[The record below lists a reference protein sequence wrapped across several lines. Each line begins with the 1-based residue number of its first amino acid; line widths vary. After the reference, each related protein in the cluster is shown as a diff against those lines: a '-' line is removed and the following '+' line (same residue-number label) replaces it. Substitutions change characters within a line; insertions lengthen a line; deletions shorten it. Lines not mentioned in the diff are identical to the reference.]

1 MKRLV
6 LLFDGTWND
15 DTRASKVTNVF
26 RLRELVEA
34 ANRSQVV
41 GDERAVPQRIY
52 YDEGV
57 GTHGLIWHLLAGAT
71 GMGLNRNIKEA
82 YRFLANYYTV
92 LDNDRDEIYIAG
104 FSRGAFTARS
114 LAGFVAAS
122 GLLKKKHCN
131 KQNLAFAWKYYRT
144 PPKKRYPSE
153 KAKLEELCA
162 PDLRIKFLGVFD
174 TVGALG
180 IPVRGMNWIAAWY
193 NRFHDTKLGSSIDYA
208 YHAIAIDEY
217 RWSFVPALWARPDHN
232 NNREVQQVWFPGVHS
247 DVGGGFPT
255 QGQDEVPPWHI
266 SLSWMI
272 SRLRRAGLDIEDPK
286 SWKAKRPA
294 LPSRHEALGSPT
306 YRLILETDLA
316 RRDVQGR
323 TYKLPFPDHPYKEF
337 LHLSALE
344 LLGRHGKN
352 VYRAPNLKAVLSHL
366 SKSADHDWLKVVD
379 YEGNV
384 LPAEQVQTLIAK
396 IRRRRREAE
405 AGSSSDERIES
416 STRSQ
421 SDMTKANGRAASAGM
436 QN

>member
-1 MKRLV
+1 M
-6 LLFDGTWND
+6 
-15 DTRASKVTNVF
+15 
-26 RLRELVEA
+26 
-34 ANRSQVV
+34 
-41 GDERAVPQRIY
+41 
-52 YDEGV
+52 
-57 GTHGLIWHLLAGAT
+57 
-71 GMGLNRNIKEA
+71 
-82 YRFLANYYTV
+82 
-92 LDNDRDEIYIAG
+92 
-104 FSRGAFTARS
+104 
-114 LAGFVAAS
+114 AGFVAAS

-131 KQNLAFAWKYYRT
+131 KQNFAFAWKYYRT
-144 PPKKRYPSE
+144 PPKNRYPSD
-153 KAKLEELCA
+153 KATLEELCV
-162 PDLRIKFLGVFD
+162 PDVRIKFLGVFD

-180 IPVRGMNWIAAWY
+180 IPIEGLKVISAP
-193 NRFHDTKLGSSIDYA
+193 RFHDTKLGSIIDYA
-208 YHAIAIDEY
+208 YHAVAIDKS
-217 RWSFVPALWARPDHN
+217 RSNFVPALWAQPDHN

-255 QGQDEVPPWHI
+255 QGENEVPPWHI

-272 SRLRRAGLDIEDPK
+272 SRLRRAGLDIADPK

-294 LPSRHEALGSPT
+294 LPSRHKALGSPT

-316 RRDVQGR
+316 RRDAQGR

-344 LLGRHGKN
+344 LLGRRGKN
-352 VYRAPNLKAVLSHL
+352 GYRAPNLKAVLSHL

-405 AGSSSDERIES
+405 AGSSSDERIEL
-416 STRSQ
+416 STTSQ
-421 SDMTKANGRAASAGM
+421 PGTTNKANGGAASAGM